1 MPVGYGYGVARDQRL
16 MVFLTGLAS
25 ALVLAGALCGLTE
38 PLAYAGPLLVMLLPL
53 LAGRFVGEDR
63 IARLAVRVRRRARRP
78 RTLAERPAW
87 LPVALSVPRGGR
99 LIACGLAVRP
109 PPLPAA

>member
-1 MPVGYGYGVARDQRL
+1 

-25 ALVLAGALCGLTE
+25 ALVLAAALWGLTE
-38 PLAYAGPLLVMLLPL
+38 PLAYAGPLLAMLLPL

-63 IARLAVRVRRRARRP
+63 IARLAARTRRRARRP
-78 RTLAERPAW
+78 QVLVARPAW
-87 LPVALSVPRGGR
+87 LRVAPSVPRGGR

-109 PPLPAA
+109 PPLPAG